1 MNIACTTA
9 ISCLV
14 SAYLSA
20 FVLSECIMLKQSTK
34 MIHGIHRNMSI
45 LTYVLLY
52 AIPYTAQDEAS
63 QETKNCS
70 TLS

>member
-1 MNIACTTA
+1 MNIVCTTA

-20 FVLSECIMLKQSTK
+20 FMLSECIMLKQSTK
-34 MIHGIHRNMSI
+34 MIYVIHRNMSA

-52 AIPYTAQDEAS
+52 SVP
-63 QETKNCS
+63 
-70 TLS
+70 